1 MRERKSILA
10 ERHEAR
16 MDFHRPRP
24 IASRRMTRAAAPL
37 LVARGLTYHR
47 NQDRIFGP
55 LDIEVF
61 AGEALLVRGG
71 NGAGKTTL
79 LRVLAGL
86 LEATAGSA
94 ALDGRPVD
102 GRHLARHCG
111 FLAHR
116 SGHKAELPA
125 LENLRYA
132 ALLQGRAV
140 PLRALEAA
148 LARVG
153 LAGYEDTPPG
163 RMSAGQNK
171 RLALARL
178 SLHPGRLWLM
188 DEPYANLDLE
198 GIALVDRLV
207 EAHTAAG
214 GAAFITTHGAYAAPP
229 GRVRTLD
236 MDTGRTG

>member
-1 MRERKSILA
+1 MDTPAGLPLA
-10 ERHEAR
+10 SGPMTHA
-16 MDFHRPRP
+16 P
-24 IASRRMTRAAAPL
+24 ASL

-55 LDIEVF
+55 LDLHVD
-61 AGEALLVRGG
+61 AGEAVLVRGG
-71 NGAGKTTL
+71 NGAGNTTL

-94 ALDGRPVD
+94 TLLGEPVD
-102 GRHLARHCG
+102 TDHLARHCAYLG
-111 FLAHR
+111 HR
-116 SGHKAELPA
+116 PGHKAELGCLA
-125 LENLRYA
+125 NLRWA
-132 ALLQGRAV
+132 ATLHGSDADDA
-140 PLRALEAA
+140 ALEAT

-153 LAGYEDTPPG
+153 LAGYEDTPAG

-198 GIALVDRLV
+198 GIALVDRMV
-207 EAHTAAG
+207 SGHTAEG
-214 GAAFITTHGAYAAPP
+214 GGAFITTHGAYAAPP
-229 GRVRTLD
+229 GRVRVMALD
-236 MDTGRTG
+236 GAAP